1 MLRKIAIR
9 PRATSQTPQAAVSMT
24 MQLEKELTGT
34 AFFLELLTGEKPLE
48 QGAKEQGSTALVCI

>member
-9 PRATSQTPQAAVSMT
+9 LRATSQTPQAAVSMT

-34 AFFLELLTGEKPLE
+34 AFLELLTGEKPLLRR
-48 QGAKEQGSTALVCI
+48 AR